1 MKKIVKVDLY
11 IKWEDGLE
19 EEISTRLPDGINS
32 DLENYFDSLEEERH
46 EDDSDFVTCP
56 QCEHVVSYSG
66 LIGETTDDCPCCGKP
81 VLEKVKD
88 A

>member
-1 MKKIVKVDLY
+1 MI
-11 IKWEDGLE
+11 E
-19 EEISTRLPDGINS
+19 LPDEFFEWLN
-32 DLENYFDSLEEERH
+32 DCPVQWFRTEMEEGSTSYVFIHPLDEV

-56 QCEHVVSYSG
+56 HCEHVVSYSG

-88 A
+88 EQI